1 MEKETADK
9 VRGMVRRATIK
20 NVKDDGETQTASVEV
35 ADGIW
40 RDDVEIM
47 QPYGMAGHPPEDGGL
62 VLLLAVG
69 GDEGDLVALPASN
82 PSKRM
87 GKLSPGD
94 AGIYNEAGD
103 KVILTKAGVI
113 EVAAGASVHVVVGG
127 VSFTVSGDGVDFT
140 GGYVRHNGKDI
151 GDTHR
156 HGGVTPGAAQ
166 TDVPV

>member
-1 MEKETADK
+1 MEKDVADK

-47 QPYGMAGHPPEDGGL
+47 QPYGMSANPPEDGGL
-62 VLLLAVG
+62 VVLLAVG
-69 GDEGDLVALPASN
+69 GDEGDLVALPAGN

-87 GKLSPGD
+87 GGLNPGD
-94 AGIYNEAGD
+94 SGLYTEAGD
-103 KVILTKAGVI
+103 KVILRRDGTI
-113 EVAAGASVHVVVGG
+113 EIAAGASVHVAVGA
-127 VSFTVSGDGVDFT
+127 VRLTVSPAGLDIE

-151 GDTHR
+151 GDTHK
-156 HGGVTPGAAQ
+156 HGGVTPGAAE

>member
-1 MEKETADK
+1 MEKDVADK

-20 NVKDDGETQTASVEV
+20 NLKDDGETQTASVEV
-35 ADGIW
+35 ADGVW
-40 RDDVEIM
+40 RDDIEIM
-47 QPYGMAGHPPEDGGL
+47 QPYGMAGHPPEDGAL

-69 GDEGDLVALPASN
+69 GDEGDLVAMPASN

-94 AGIYNEAGD
+94 AGIYNESGD
-103 KVILTKAGVI
+103 RIILTKAGVI
-113 EVAAGASVHVVVGG
+113 EVAAGVSVHVVVGG
-127 VSFTVSGDGVDFT
+127 TSFTVSAAGVDFT

-151 GDTHR
+151 GDTHK
-156 HGGVTPGAAQ
+156 HGGVLHGGEQ